1 MAERPFGAI
10 LTLFL
15 NRILLNK
22 IENKGLGLGFRGLGF
37 RGLGF
42 GGLGFGLGTCTKA
55 EPSRR
60 GAKRNATC
68 RMLKVHTFD
77 PTSRSLLEFA
87 AEVLRMEVIPQDTA
101 VQLVREAL

>member
-37 RGLGF
+37 RVWGF
-42 GGLGFGLGTCTKA
+42 RVWAGNLYKG
-55 EPSRR
+55 
-60 GAKRNATC
+60 
-68 RMLKVHTFD
+68 
-77 PTSRSLLEFA
+77 
-87 AEVLRMEVIPQDTA
+87 
-101 VQLVREAL
+101 

>member
-37 RGLGF
+37 
-42 GGLGFGLGTCTKA
+42 GLGTCTKA

-60 GAKRNATC
+60 GAKKKGTC
-68 RMLKVHTFD
+68 KMLKDHTFD